1 MKYKTIIFDLDGT
14 LLNTLEDL
22 RLSVNHSFHSQGIN
36 VNFSSSDIKSF
47 IGNGVKVLYERAFQ
61 RVPNLDEEV
70 KREIFHEHVEYY
82 QNHRLDHT
90 VPFEGVVS
98 TLKLLKN
105 QGIQLGV
112 ISNKNDDDTKA
123 VVDYFFN
130 DIFDF
135 VIGNKENL
143 PIKPNPLLFYLLANE
158 YNFTN
163 SNTLYVG
170 DSIVDVTFA
179 KNCEMDSALCLYG
192 FGDYSKEMNP
202 TYKINSFNELLN
214 LEK

>member
-22 RLSVNHSFHSQGIN
+22 RLSVNHSFNSQGIN

-47 IGNGVKVLYERAFQ
+47 ISNGVKVLYERAFQ

-70 KREIFHEHVEYY
+70 KREIFHEYVEYY

-90 VPFEGVVS
+90 IPFEGVVS